1 MKLQAVVI
9 ALLAILA
16 IVFGVLW
23 MNSSK
28 EIKDY
33 KLSNEELQSLYD
45 NATVTIGEI
54 QSNLEVLDQDL
65 SGQLFTQNEIP
76 GATPE
81 DKRERLVNTIN
92 TMRGQIEADK
102 KKISALEAQLANSKT
117 QLKGVQDVVARLRT
131 SIEEKERIMDEL
143 QERMGLLTENMEEER
158 RITQREI
165 AILEQISQQ
174 KDKQMQQAE
183 YSESY
188 IYYVVGTRKQLM
200 EQGIVDR
207 KGGLLGIG
215 KVTTVTKNLKLE
227 RFSEINL
234 KNTNEIRFPI
244 TKKGY
249 SILSNHLATTYEVSK
264 EGGEMLLRITDPDNF
279 RKQKFLVIELL

>member
-143 QERMGLLTENMEEER
+143 QERMGMLTENMEEER

-174 KDKQMQQAE
+174 KDKQLQQAE

>member
-1 MKLQAVVI
+1 MKLQVVII

-28 EIKDY
+28 EIKEY
-33 KLSNEELQSLYD
+33 KQSNEELQSLYD

-54 QSNLEVLDQDL
+54 QNNLETLDQDL
-65 SGQLFTQNEIP
+65 SGQLFTQSEIP

-81 DKRERLVNTIN
+81 DKREKLIQTIS

-102 KKISALEAQLANSKT
+102 KKIAALEAQLANSKT
-117 QLKGVQDVVARLRT
+117 QLKGVQDVVAKLRA
-131 SIEEKERIMDEL
+131 SIEDKEKIMNEL
-143 QERMGLLTENMEEER
+143 QQRMGQLTENMEEER
-158 RITQREI
+158 RLSQREI
-165 AILEQISQQ
+165 AILEQISMQ
-174 KDKQMQQAE
+174 KDKQLQQAE
-183 YSESY
+183 YAENFV
-188 IYYVVGTRKQLM
+188 YYVVGTRKQLI
-200 EQGIVDR
+200 EKGIVDR

-215 KVTTVTKNLKLE
+215 KVTTVNKNLKMD
-227 RFSEINL
+227 RFTEINL
-234 KNTNEIRFPI
+234 KNTTEIRFPA

-264 EGGEMLLRITDPDNF
+264 DGNEMLLKITDPNNF

>member
-143 QERMGLLTENMEEER
+143 QERMGMLTENMEEER

-174 KDKQMQQAE
+174 KDKQLQQAE

-200 EQGIVDR
+200 DQGIVDR